1 MSFQRSAIV
10 SLDGR
15 LLPAG
20 EARISPLGEGF
31 LFGAGVF
38 ETIKVIGG
46 RPAFFAAH
54 AARLRRGAAEL
65 GLPAAG
71 DDAGLRSR
79 CAALIRANGLA
90 DGSLKI
96 VVYEDAGKTGE
107 LLTVATGGYPPEA
120 YARGFKLRTV
130 PDGRRMG
137 RVPGLKSLNYL
148 KNLSAKREVQA
159 DGFDEPLFIGE
170 DGSALEG
177 ATANVFCV
185 KAGEAVTPRL
195 ALGILPGIVRG
206 VLLGLG
212 GDPRIREGPVTLE
225 SLLTADE
232 IFVTNSLLGVMPVCR
247 LDSHPLEIG
256 RGSVTMAIA
265 GRLRE
270 MELQSLE

>member
-1 MSFQRSAIV
+1 MTFERTAMV

-31 LFGAGVF
+31 LYGAGVF

-46 RPAFFAAH
+46 RPAFFAGH

-65 GLPAAG
+65 GLRPA
-71 DDAGLRSR
+71 DSDAGLRSR
-79 CAALIRANGLA
+79 CMALIGANGLA

-96 VVYEDAGKTGE
+96 VVYEDAGSTGE
-107 LLTVATGGYPPEA
+107 LLTAGTGGYPPEA
-120 YARGFKLRTV
+120 FARGFKLRTV
-130 PDGRRMG
+130 ADGRRAG

-148 KNLSAKREVQA
+148 RNLSAKREAQA
-159 DGFDEPLFIGE
+159 IGFDEPLFIGE

-177 ATANVFCV
+177 ATTNVFCV
-185 KAGEAVTPRL
+185 KAGEVATPRL

-212 GDPRIREGPVTLE
+212 SDPRIREGAVTLE

-232 IFVTNSLLGVMPVCR
+232 IFVTNSLLGVMPVCQ
-247 LDSHPLEIG
+247 LDSHRLDIG
-256 RGSVTMAIA
+256 RAPVTRTIA
-265 GRLRE
+265 GELRDR
-270 MELQSLE
+270 ELQSLE